1 MLNQLLGGH
10 YRVVQD
16 LEEGGLARTY
26 IVEDQHRPG
35 HPKCAVKFL
44 KPVSNRPN
52 FLPTARRLFKQEAE
66 ILEKLGQ
73 HNQIPRLLAYFE
85 ENQKFYLVQEFIEG
99 HTLSLELPRNHCW
112 SERKVIEMLQDVLQT
127 LEFIHSYGVI
137 HRDIKPNNLIRRQQ
151 DGRLVLIDFGAVKKV
166 RAPVIIDEH
175 HSSLIQNTIA
185 IGTQGYMPTEQVRGR
200 PRLNSDIYALGMI
213 CIQALTGLHPLN
225 FDEDEEG
232 ELIWQDLAKVSPE
245 LANVLSNMVRY
256 HFKDRYQS
264 AREVL
269 EALQPLVE
277 HHRLMQTN
285 SDIVGSSVESEPQ
298 PVLRVQKNDSGIKTL
313 IPAIAEVITKI
324 SPKTTKIESKIK
336 QLTSALELK
345 TKIQKTKLNA
355 LIPVAKFQSHNLISL
370 TKSQM
375 ILGTGVLSAAI
386 GIVTGYQYIN
396 NLHLQAEQTL
406 AHIEELQ
413 ATEKYQECWQQALA
427 FPEYH
432 SYLQA
437 IAENLR
443 EQCSQSQAKVQLTQ
457 AKKLAAQS
465 RLKDAIAL
473 AGQIREDTDFY
484 GEAQQLVAQWSEQ
497 IFQIAS
503 NKYQE
508 GNLQEAIAI
517 AKSVPANHPVAKQV
531 ATTIEHWQKTWQ
543 QNQTHLQT
551 AQQKLA
557 QHRWQEAIN
566 AAQQLSNTEY
576 WQKQSQPIIRRAKTE
591 IIAAQNAS
599 QRVIQVTTAK
609 QKQTS
614 NRQIVNRSRSRNNSR
629 PMNIS
634 RPIISR
640 PIKRAKSIKRS
651 GSNPRY
657 TSKMTCKYRG
667 DHPKC
672 PK

>member
-16 LEEGGLARTY
+16 LEEGGLAKTY

-66 ILEKLGQ
+66 ILEKLGE

-99 HTLSLELPRNHCW
+99 HTLGLELPRNHRW
-112 SERKVIEMLQDVLQT
+112 SERKVIEMLKDVLQT
-127 LEFIHSYGVI
+127 LEFVHSYGVI

-166 RAPVIIDEH
+166 CAPLITNQHD
-175 HSSLIQNTIA
+175 HSSLIHNTIA
-185 IGTQGYMPTEQVRGR
+185 IGTQGYMPTEQVRGK

-213 CIQALTGLHPLN
+213 GIQALTGLHPLN

-245 LANVLSNMVRY
+245 LANILSKMVRY

-264 AREVL
+264 TRDVL

-277 HHRLMQTN
+277 QHSLVQPN
-285 SDIVGSSVESEPQ
+285 SEKVSSSVESEPK
-298 PVLRVQKNDSGIKTL
+298 RREQKKDSDIKTL

-345 TKIQKTKLNA
+345 TKIQKTKFNA
-355 LIPVAKFQSHNLISL
+355 LIPVAKLKSHNLISL

-375 ILGTGVLSAAI
+375 ILGTGIMSAAI
-386 GIVTGYQYIN
+386 GIVTGYQYMN
-396 NLHLQAEQTL
+396 NLHLQAEQAL
-406 AHIEELQ
+406 AHIEKLQ
-413 ATEKYQECWQQALA
+413 AQEKYQECWQEALV
-427 FPEYH
+427 FSEYH

-437 IAENLR
+437 IAANLR
-443 EQCSQSQAKVQLTQ
+443 EQCSQSQAQVQLAQ
-457 AKKLAAQS
+457 AEKLAAQS

-473 AGQIREDTDFY
+473 AAHIPQDTDIY
-484 GEAQQLVAQWSEQ
+484 AEAQQLVAQWSEQ

-531 ATTIEHWQKTWQ
+531 ATTIPHWQKTWQ

-557 QHRWQEAIN
+557 QRRWQEAIN
-566 AAQQLSNTEY
+566 AAQQLSNTDY
-576 WQKQSQPIIRRAKTE
+576 WQKQSQPIIRRAKAE
-591 IIAAQNAS
+591 IIAAQNAA
-599 QRVIQVTTAK
+599 QQAAQVTTAQ
-609 QKQTS
+609 QKQFS
-614 NRQIVNRSRSRNNSR
+614 NRQVVNRSSSRNNSR
-629 PMNIS
+629 PINIS
-634 RPIISR
+634 RPVISR

-651 GSNPRY
+651 GSSPSF

>member
-16 LEEGGLARTY
+16 LEEGGLAKTY

-66 ILEKLGQ
+66 ILEKLGE

-99 HTLSLELPRNHCW
+99 HTLGLELPRNHRW
-112 SERKVIEMLQDVLQT
+112 SERKVIEMLKDVLQT
-127 LEFIHSYGVI
+127 LEFVHSYGVI

-166 RAPVIIDEH
+166 CAPLITNQHD
-175 HSSLIQNTIA
+175 HSSLIHNTIA
-185 IGTQGYMPTEQVRGR
+185 IGTQGYMPTEQVRGK

-213 CIQALTGLHPLN
+213 GIQALTGLHPLN

-245 LANVLSNMVRY
+245 LANILSKMVRY

-264 AREVL
+264 TRDVL

-277 HHRLMQTN
+277 QHSLVQPN
-285 SDIVGSSVESEPQ
+285 SEKVSSSVESEPK
-298 PVLRVQKNDSGIKTL
+298 RREQKKDSDIKTL

-345 TKIQKTKLNA
+345 TKIQKTKFNA
-355 LIPVAKFQSHNLISL
+355 LIPVAKLKSHNLISL

-375 ILGTGVLSAAI
+375 ILGTGIMSAAI
-386 GIVTGYQYIN
+386 GIVTGYQYMN
-396 NLHLQAEQTL
+396 NLHLQAEQAL
-406 AHIEELQ
+406 AHIEKLQ
-413 ATEKYQECWQQALA
+413 AQEKYQECWQEALV
-427 FPEYH
+427 FSEYH

-437 IAENLR
+437 IAANLR
-443 EQCSQSQAKVQLTQ
+443 EQCSQSQAQVQLAQ
-457 AKKLAAQS
+457 AEKLAAQS

-473 AGQIREDTDFY
+473 AAHIPQDTDIY
-484 GEAQQLVAQWSEQ
+484 AEAQQLVAQWSEQ

-531 ATTIEHWQKTWQ
+531 ATTIPHWQKTWQ

-557 QHRWQEAIN
+557 QRRWQEAIN
-566 AAQQLSNTEY
+566 AAQQLSNTDY
-576 WQKQSQPIIRRAKTE
+576 WQKQSQPIIRRAKAE
-591 IIAAQNAS
+591 IIAAQNAA
-599 QRVIQVTTAK
+599 QQAAQVTTAQ
-609 QKQTS
+609 QKQFS
-614 NRQIVNRSRSRNNSR
+614 NRQVVNRSSSRNNSR
-629 PMNIS
+629 PINIS
-634 RPIISR
+634 RPVISR

-651 GSNPRY
+651 GSSPRF